1 MADPLAT
8 GRDWLRGH
16 RAALIL
22 TFDIDAESCMLAE
35 GRRYAAHPNVMSHQ
49 AFGPLVGVPR
59 ILDML
64 KTEQVRATFF
74 VPGVTACRYP
84 ELIRRI
90 DAQGHEIG
98 HHSYSHRPPQLLTEE
113 EERRDFEQGL
123 DALDQ
128 LGIRPR
134 GHRSALWAAKWT
146 TAGLVAEFG
155 LRYESNQMDD
165 DRPYLLETDHG
176 TIAEIPPHWSWDD
189 FPQYAYMWEPGIGKT
204 VVPPSTAVKV
214 WAEELD
220 ALREHGGALVLNA
233 HPFLSGRAS
242 RVAAIRALIE
252 QARAWGDVEV
262 LTAGEAAERIFDD
275 PSAAKRKHEPLH
287 ADPAVYPRY

>member
-1 MADPLAT
+1 MANTPAT
-8 GRDWLRGH
+8 GRHWLRGH

-64 KTEQVRATFF
+64 GAQQVRATFF
-74 VPGVTACRYP
+74 VPGVTAGRYP

-128 LGIRPR
+128 LGTRPDEIVVHH
-134 GHRSALWAAKWT
+134 GDTAITPTISESSASS
-146 TAGLVAEFG
+146 F
-155 LRYESNQMDD
+155 
-165 DRPYLLETDHG
+165 
-176 TIAEIPPHWSWDD
+176 
-189 FPQYAYMWEPGIGKT
+189 F
-204 VVPPSTAVKV
+204 
-214 WAEELD
+214 
-220 ALREHGGALVLNA
+220 
-233 HPFLSGRAS
+233 RAS
-242 RVAAIRALIE
+242 SSAAVRMPMF
-252 QARAWGDVEV
+252 AR
-262 LTAGEAAERIFDD
+262 
-275 PSAAKRKHEPLH
+275 PSACASLAR
-287 ADPAVYPRY
+287 RS

>member
-1 MADPLAT
+1 MADTPAT
-8 GRDWLRGH
+8 GRHWLRGH

-59 ILDML
+59 ILNML

-134 GHRSALWAAKWT
+134 GHRSVRC
-146 TAGLVAEFG
+146 G
-155 LRYESNQMDD
+155 
-165 DRPYLLETDHG
+165 
-176 TIAEIPPHWSWDD
+176 IARS
-189 FPQYAYMWEPGIGKT
+189 
-204 VVPPSTAVKV
+204 
-214 WAEELD
+214 
-220 ALREHGGALVLNA
+220 
-233 HPFLSGRAS
+233 
-242 RVAAIRALIE
+242 
-252 QARAWGDVEV
+252 
-262 LTAGEAAERIFDD
+262 
-275 PSAAKRKHEPLH
+275 
-287 ADPAVYPRY
+287 